1 MSVLSTNKQV
11 MSAAESKR
19 PRIKLGEH
27 QDVIIPSDL
36 IQMQLRSFAEFLQ
49 QDIPHGDRSLV
60 GLHGAFSSIFPIKS
74 AAGNIVLEYHGYQIG
89 EPSFDV
95 EDCLVRGLTYSAS
108 LQVKLRLVVY
118 DKENDSDS
126 AVVKDIKEQ
135 TVYMGEIPLMTPAG
149 DFTINGSKRVVVS
162 QLHRSPGVFFE
173 HDNGKS
179 HSSGKLLYSS
189 RIIPYRGAWLDAEFD
204 VKNLLYVRIDRR
216 RKLPVTVLLRALGC
230 TASDILDLFY
240 DRDTV
245 DILGV
250 DKAKA
255 KQVEKESKAKS
266 KQDVLEAALS
276 CRKVN
281 LHIDPER
288 LKGMLV
294 PIDITDSDGKEIIKA
309 GRRISARHINLM
321 KRAKIDSLSVYADYL
336 IDKVLA
342 QSIIDKD
349 TGEELYPLNTV
360 LDAEVLSTLIEKNI
374 MSLELLSINDM
385 DRGAYIS
392 DTLRSDFTNN
402 EQEALVEIYR
412 VMRPGEPPTPEASK
426 SLFANLFFNEERYD
440 LSKVGRMKFNRRL
453 GLSDDNQS
461 MVLSK
466 DDIIG
471 VIKTLVDIK
480 NGVGTVDDIDNLANR
495 RVRCVGEMVENQ
507 FRAGLERT
515 KRAVLD
521 RFSYP
526 DAEGFAPQEVF
537 NAKPVVAALH
547 EFFGSSQ
554 MSQFMDATNPLSALA
569 TKRRVT
575 ALGPGGLTRDRAGY
589 EVRDVHHTHYGR
601 ICPIETPEGPNI
613 GLINSLAIYS
623 RINEYGFIETPF
635 RKVENGKLTDTIEY
649 LSAIDEDKFHIGE
662 CIAKTDKKNNLVDD
676 TVTCRYMR
684 DFTAV
689 TAEKIDYLDVSP
701 RQIVSVAAS
710 LIPFLEHNDANRA
723 LMGSNMQRQAV
734 PLVKSDKPLVGTGM
748 ERVVASDSG
757 VSTVAKRD
765 GVVELI
771 DADQVIIRADAPTL
785 SSNPVDVYHLTK
797 FSRSNNNTCVDQ
809 RPIVRK
815 GDHVRAG
822 DIIADGSS
830 VDIGELSL
838 GQNLLVA
845 FMSWNGYN
853 FEDSIIISERVVQED
868 RFTSIHVQ
876 ELSSTARDTKLG
888 PEEITADIPNVGE
901 DALSK
906 LDESGIIHVGAKVEP
921 GDILVGKVTPK
932 GESLLTP
939 EEKLLRAIFGEKA
952 SDVKDSSL
960 RVPPGV
966 YGVVTDVQIF
976 CREGSDRDERSLAVI
991 DESLKKFR
999 AKKFTELT
1007 ANQNALKDRMYDL
1020 LEGAKLQVSSGSLKR
1035 GTTLSKDM
1043 MTGLL
1048 DNQLL
1053 QIEVADEAKQT
1064 QFADMVAQYAS
1075 FKQEHDAQVAK
1086 KEENMRSG
1094 DDLAPGVI
1102 KVIKVFLAT
1111 KRKLQPGDKMAG
1123 RHGNKG
1129 VVSVIVPEE
1138 DMPYME
1144 DGTPIDVILN
1154 PLGVPSRM
1162 NVGQILETHL
1172 GWASKQLGENIAKL
1186 VDAGKRAEAVALLEN
1201 IQELAG
1207 SGSKIDFSQVSDKAL
1222 SEYRKGI
1229 PFASP
1234 VFDGA
1239 SDKKI
1244 KSLLKLAG
1252 LPESGQTRLIDGRT
1266 GEYFDR
1272 EVTVGYKYIL
1282 KLHHLVDEKMHA
1294 RSTGS
1299 YSLVTQ
1305 QPLGGKAQFGGQ
1317 RFGEMEVWALQAYGA
1332 AYTLQEML
1340 TVKSDDVAGR
1350 TKMYKNIVDNRLTL
1364 DSSTP
1369 EVFNVMVKEVR
1380 SLGLD
1385 IQFDHEDVKK
1395 VVDVF
1400 NMSAESAQ
1408 ADQKQGISISI
1419 LSPEKIRAMSYGE
1432 VRKPETINYRTF
1444 KPERDGLFCA
1454 KIFGPVKDYE
1464 CLCGKYK
1471 RMKHRGVVCEKCG
1484 VEVTVTKVRRERMGH
1499 IELACP
1505 VAHIWFLKS
1514 LPSRIGLLLDMNL
1527 KDIERVLYFEAYLVV
1542 NPGMTDLGYKQL
1554 LTEEAYLD
1562 AVEQYGDDFEA
1573 MMGAEAIQK
1582 VLADLNLKDE
1592 IQEIKDQVAS
1602 TASETRFKRL
1612 MKRLRVLESIE
1623 SSENKPDWMIMNVLP
1638 VLPPDLRPL
1647 VPLDGGRFAT
1657 SDLNDLYRRVIN
1669 RNSRLR
1675 RLLEMSAP
1683 EIIVRNEKRML
1694 QEAVDA
1700 LFDNGRRGRAITGTN
1715 KRALKSLADMIKGKG
1730 GRFRQNLLGKRVD
1743 YSGRSVIVVGPT
1755 LKLHQCGLPK
1765 RMALEL
1771 FKPFIFSRLQKLDWC
1786 VTIKAA
1792 KQLVENEDPIVWDVL
1807 EEVIKEHPVLLN
1819 RAPTLH
1825 RLGIQA
1831 FEPVLVEGKAIQ
1843 LHPLVCKAYNAD
1855 FDGDTMSVHVP
1866 LTVEAQLEARCLMM
1880 STNNIL
1886 SPANGNPIIVP
1897 GHDVV
1902 LGLYYLTKHRL
1913 NVKGEESVFANV
1925 EECRRAYYAGNV
1937 DLHAQVRV
1945 RLNPQDSRSHD
1956 DMQWVDTTVGRVIFW
1971 EIIPS
1976 GIDFSLINKTMK
1988 SSDISNVIHA
1998 CVFQLGTKDTVIFAD
2013 QFMYLGFKFATIS
2026 GISIG
2031 LDDLKIPQSKY
2042 DIVGQG
2048 EASVKEIEDQYAS
2061 GLLTTGERYNKI
2073 IDIWS
2078 HANSQ
2083 VQKAMMDSISVE
2095 MGTDKEGKPV
2105 QQESFNS
2112 IYVMA
2117 DSGAR
2122 GSVNQ
2127 MRQLVGMRGL
2137 MSKPDGSIIETPVTS
2152 NFREGLDVMQ
2162 YFISTHGARKGLA
2175 DTALKTAS
2183 SGYLTRR
2190 LVDVAQ
2196 DVVVTGQ
2203 DCGTEHSLE
2212 ILPHIQGGEIVEP
2225 LRERVMGRVVAKD
2238 IIVDD
2243 VIIVPRNTLVGDK
2256 EVNLLEHHG
2265 IDRLPVRSAITCEQ
2279 SFGICAKCYGRD
2291 LARGQLVNVGEAV
2304 GVIAAQSIGE
2314 PGTQLSMR
2322 TFHIGGAASRATAE
2336 NSIQVRSD
2344 GTVRLHD
2351 IKTIQHHQ
2359 TKELIA
2365 ISRSGIL
2372 AVLDKKGRECERYK
2386 IPYGASLKIKNQD
2399 SVKAGQS
2406 VAEWDPYTHPIIS
2419 EVSGSVDFVD
2429 MVEGLTV
2436 TRQTDDL
2443 TGLSTTVVMRDQ
2455 SLAKD
2460 ARPMIRLLDKSG
2472 NSVFHPGTQVPANY
2486 FLTPGAIVNLES
2498 GNEVGVGDVIARI
2511 PKEGFKTSDITGGL
2525 PRVSDIFEAR
2535 RPKDHAIL
2543 AEISGVVSMGKETKD
2558 KKRLVIT
2565 APDGTRYEELIPKWR
2580 SVTVFEGESV
2590 EKGEVL
2596 VDGPMDP
2603 HSILKLK
2610 GVIELARYIVDEVQD
2625 VYRLQGVGINDKH
2638 IEVIIR
2644 QMMRKVFITDAGTT
2658 PFLKGELVES
2668 TNLISENEKI
2678 REDLGE
2684 AKAKFEPM
2692 LLGITKASLST
2703 ESFISA
2709 ASFQETTRVFT
2720 ESSLAGTHD
2729 PLRGLK
2735 ENVIVGRLIPAGT
2748 GFGAYSRLAN
2758 QEEQNFLDELNTEDA
2773 PTMSNPFLD
2782 TDSGSEDAGHALGDA
2797 PEAL

>member
-1 MSVLSTNKQV
+1 MSVLSTSKQS

-19 PRIKLGEH
+19 PRIKLGGH
-27 QDVIIPSDL
+27 HDVIIPSDL
-36 IQMQLRSFAEFLQ
+36 IQMQLRSYAEFLQ
-49 QDIPHGDRSLV
+49 AEIPHGDRSLV
-60 GLHGAFSSIFPIKS
+60 GLHGAFSSIFPVKS
-74 AAGNIVLEYHGYQIG
+74 ASGNIVLEYHGYQVG
-89 EPSFDV
+89 EPAFDV

-118 DKENDSDS
+118 DKETDADS

-135 TVYMGEIPLMTPAG
+135 TVYMGEIPLMTSAG

-204 VKNLLYVRIDRR
+204 VKNLLFVRIDRR

-230 TASDILDLFY
+230 TSSDILELFY
-240 DRDTV
+240 DKDSV
-245 DILGV
+245 EILDI
-250 DKAKA
+250 DQKKAKTL
-255 KQVEKESKAKS
+255 EKESKAKS
-266 KQDVLEAALS
+266 KQDILEAALS
-276 CRKVN
+276 CRKIR

-294 PIDITDSDGKEIIKA
+294 PIDVLDKDGKEIIKA
-309 GRRISARHINLM
+309 GRRVSARHIKLM
-321 KRAKIDSLSVYADYL
+321 TRAKIDSLSVYADHLINKVLADSVIDTETGEEIFPLNTLLDAETLTTL
-336 IDKVLA
+336 IDKNIS
-342 QSIIDKD
+342 SI
-349 TGEELYPLNTV
+349 N
-360 LDAEVLSTLIEKNI
+360 
-374 MSLELLSINDM
+374 LLSINDM
-385 DRGAYIS
+385 DRGSYIS
-392 DTLRSDFTNN
+392 DTMRVDYTNN

-412 VMRPGEPPTPEASK
+412 VMRPGEPPTPEASR

-440 LSKVGRMKFNRRL
+440 LSKVCRMKFNRRL
-453 GLSDDNQS
+453 SLSDDNES

-466 DDIIG
+466 SDIIS

-480 NGVGTVDDIDNLANR
+480 NGVGMVDDIDNLANR

-537 NAKPVVAALH
+537 NAKTVVAALH

-635 RKVENGKLTDTIEY
+635 RKVENGKLTDTIDY
-649 LSAIDEDKFHIGE
+649 LSAIDEDKHHIGE
-662 CIAKTDKKNNLVDD
+662 CIAKTDKKKNLIDD

-748 ERVVASDSG
+748 ERGVASDSG
-757 VSTVAKRD
+757 VATVAKRD

-771 DADQVIIRADAPTL
+771 DADQVVIRADAPSLT
-785 SSNPVDVYHLTK
+785 SNPIDVYHLTK

-809 RPIVRK
+809 RPIVRR
-815 GDHVRAG
+815 GDRVRAG

-830 VDIGELSL
+830 VDLGELSL

-868 RFTSIHVQ
+868 RFTSVHVQ

-906 LDESGIIHVGAKVEP
+906 LDESGVIHVGAKVEP

-991 DESLKKFR
+991 EDTLTKYR
-999 AKKFTELT
+999 AKKFIELT
-1007 ANQNALKDRMYDL
+1007 ANQSSLKDRMTEL
-1020 LEGAKLQVSSGSLKR
+1020 LEGTKLQVSTGSHKR
-1035 GTTLSKDM
+1035 GTVLTSALIAAL
-1043 MTGLL
+1043 T

-1053 QIEVADEAKQT
+1053 QLEVADESKQAI
-1064 QFADMVAQYAS
+1064 FADMAAQYAS
-1075 FKQEHDAQVAK
+1075 FKQEHDAQIAK

-1111 KRKLQPGDKMAG
+1111 RRMLQPGDKMAG

-1186 VDAGKRAEAVALLEN
+1186 MDAGKRAEAVALLNN

-1207 SGSKIDFSQVSDKAL
+1207 SGCTIDFSKVSDEAL
-1222 SEYRKGI
+1222 QEYRKGI

-1244 KSLLKLAG
+1244 KSLLQLAG
-1252 LPESGQTRLIDGRT
+1252 LPESGQTKLIDGRT
-1266 GEYFDR
+1266 GQYFDR
-1272 EVTVGYKYIL
+1272 EITVGYKYIL

-1340 TVKSDDVAGR
+1340 TVKSDDVSGR
-1350 TKMYKNIVDNRLTL
+1350 TKMYKNIVDNRLSL
-1364 DSSTP
+1364 ESSTP

-1400 NMSAESAQ
+1400 NMSAQTATQ

-1582 VLADLNLKDE
+1582 GLSELSLVDE

-1623 SSENKPDWMIMNVLP
+1623 KSENKPDWMIMSVLP

-1792 KQLVENEDPIVWDVL
+1792 KQLVESEDSVVWDVL

-1866 LTVEAQLEARCLMM
+1866 LTVEAQLEARCVMM

-1902 LGLYYLTKHRL
+1902 LGLYYLTKHRV
-1913 NVKGEESVFANV
+1913 NVQGEESIFAGV
-1925 EECRRAYYAGNV
+1925 EECRRAYYSGNIN
-1937 DLHAQVRV
+1937 LHAQIRV
-1945 RLNPQDSRSHD
+1945 RLNPQDSKSRE

-1988 SSDISNVIHA
+1988 SSDISTVIHA
-1998 CVFQLGTKDTVIFAD
+1998 CVFQLGTKETVVFAD
-2013 QFMYLGFKFATIS
+2013 QFMYLGFKFATLS

-2031 LDDLKIPQSKY
+2031 LDDLKIPKSKY
-2042 DIVGQG
+2042 EIVGQG
-2048 EASVKEIEDQYAS
+2048 ESSVKEIEDQYAS

-2083 VQKAMMDSISVE
+2083 VQKAMMESISVE
-2095 MGTDKEGKPV
+2095 PGKDKSGKTIE
-2105 QQESFNS
+2105 QESFNS

-2196 DVVVTGQ
+2196 DVVVTGK
-2203 DCGTEHSLE
+2203 DCGTEQSLE

-2238 IIVDD
+2238 VVVDG
-2243 VIIVPRNTLVGDK
+2243 VVVLARNTLVGEK
-2256 EVNLLEHHG
+2256 EVELLEHHG
-2265 IDRLPVRSAITCEQ
+2265 IDRLSVRSAITCEQ
-2279 SFGICAKCYGRD
+2279 PFGICALCYGRD
-2291 LARGQLVNVGEAV
+2291 LARGHLVNIGEAV

-2336 NSIQVRSD
+2336 NNIQVRSD

-2359 TKELIA
+2359 TKELVA
-2365 ISRSGIL
+2365 ISRSGVL

-2399 SVKAGQS
+2399 TVKAGQS

-2565 APDGTRYEELIPKWR
+2565 AADGSRYEELIPKWR

-2644 QMMRKVFITDAGTT
+2644 QMMRKVFVTDSGNT
-2658 PFLKGELVES
+2658 PFLKGELVEHTS
-2668 TNLISENEKI
+2668 LLRENEKI

-2684 AKAKFEPM
+2684 ARAKFDPM

-2748 GFGAYSRLAN
+2748 GFGAYSRSATV
-2758 QEEQNFLDELNTEDA
+2758 EEQSFVDELNIGDELAIDSQFSQSSDSDDA
-2773 PTMSNPFLD
+2773 V
-2782 TDSGSEDAGHALGDA
+2782 SEDAQESL
-2797 PEAL
+2797 